1 MNKQQAAPEA
11 TSCHEQSSDFPPLAH
26 AAEFSSHFERRLR
39 NSLFSCWRARR
50 RFGYLVDPR
59 GRRSAAAEHAVDRL
73 PEKFGRSEF
82 AGFSAAL

>member
-1 MNKQQAAPEA
+1 MNKQQVGPEA
-11 TSCHEQSSDFPPLAH
+11 TSRHEQSSDVRPLAH

-39 NSLFSCWRARR
+39 NSLFSCRRARR

-73 PEKFGRSEF
+73 PEKFVR
-82 AGFSAAL
+82 LR